1 VTRGWIGVSLQPM
14 SKDLAQ
20 ALGLPDTK
28 GAIVARVHPGS
39 PAESAGLSQN
49 DVVTRFDG
57 VNVDDYHHL
66 QRLSSEAEV
75 GKTVKLDYV
84 RRGQRKTV
92 DLKIAESPDSAGG
105 AQPR

>member
-1 VTRGWIGVSLQPM
+1 M
-14 SKDLAQ
+14 SKELAQ
-20 ALGLPDTK
+20 ALGLPDTR

-39 PAESAGLSQN
+39 PAETAGLAQN
-49 DVVTRFDG
+49 DVVMKFDG
-57 VNVDDYHHL
+57 VDVDDYHHL

-92 DLKIAESPDSAGG
+92 QLTIAESPESGGG
-105 AQPR
+105 ATR